1 MWDLLQHLKVHQVPS
16 TGFGECHSFHMNL
29 CSALVMSFQVKR
41 TLQLVGI
48 LFFFF
53 LYIVVCYQI
62 IFGLWMCHMFLRIHQ
77 VTTTSLSSDIDN
89 ELTIITT
96 FINLQYLDSSLLF
109 ITFLREHN
117 LTGLLF
123 SLECIK
129 EDNWFMQ
136 WSFQVYFYLLTL
148 CERSVVLFQCTI
160 FFNVS

>member
-1 MWDLLQHLKVHQVPS
+1 
-16 TGFGECHSFHMNL
+16 
-29 CSALVMSFQVKR
+29 
-41 TLQLVGI
+41 
-48 LFFFF
+48 
-53 LYIVVCYQI
+53 
-62 IFGLWMCHMFLRIHQ
+62 MFLRIHL

-129 EDNWFMQ
+129 EDN
-136 WSFQVYFYLLTL
+136 
-148 CERSVVLFQCTI
+148 
-160 FFNVS
+160 